1 MKKRQ
6 IIFSFTARAD
16 LALIESW
23 VAENAGATIASKYSR
38 RILSFCQRLETG
50 SERGTKR
57 DEIRLSL
64 RVIGFEKRV
73 NILFVVTPGD
83 VTILRIFY
91 GGQNWQ
97 AAFDEEV

>member
-1 MKKRQ
+1 MMKKRQ
-6 IIFSFTARAD
+6 IIFSLTSRAD

-23 VAENAGATIASKYSR
+23 ITENAGAKTASNYSK
-38 RILSFCQRLETG
+38 RICQRLETG

-57 DEIRLSL
+57 DEIRLGM

-73 NILFVVTPGD
+73 NILFVVAPTA

-91 GGQNWQ
+91 GGRNWE
-97 AAFDEEV
+97 ADFDEEA